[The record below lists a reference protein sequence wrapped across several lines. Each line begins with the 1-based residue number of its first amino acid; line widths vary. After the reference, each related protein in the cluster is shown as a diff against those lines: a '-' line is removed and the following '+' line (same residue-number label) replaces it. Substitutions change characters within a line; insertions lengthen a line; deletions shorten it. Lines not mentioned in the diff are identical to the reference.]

1 MPAVSVPDAALPQP
15 RFEALWQR
23 CFPAGA
29 ASDAEAAFEQL
40 KVRYAEPHRC
50 YHASAH
56 IGHCLGEFDL
66 AVDAMEDADA
76 VEMAL
81 WFHDA
86 VHDPRACDNE
96 ARSAALFA
104 ALATRP
110 AQSGFTERVGDL
122 ILMTVHCEQPRTTDQ
137 AFVVDI
143 DLSSFA
149 LPWPAFQ
156 RDSIAVRQEFAHLSD
171 GDFYPKHLCF
181 LRSLLARPT
190 VFFTP
195 WFRGRCEARARGNIV
210 RHIEDLRAQG
220 IGC

>member
-1 MPAVSVPDAALPQP
+1 MAVAHGEVAGLPQA
-15 RFEALWQR
+15 RLKALWQR

-29 ASDAEAAFEQL
+29 ASDAEAAFAQL
-40 KVRYAEPHRC
+40 KVLYAEPHRC
-50 YHASAH
+50 YHTPTH
-56 IGHCLGEFDL
+56 IGHCLAEFDL
-66 AVDAMEDADA
+66 AVDAMDDADA

-86 VHDPRACDNE
+86 VHEPRASDNE
-96 ARSAALFA
+96 LRSAALFTA
-104 ALATRP
+104 WATSP
-110 AQSGFTERVGDL
+110 ARSGFNEKVTDL

-156 RDSIAVRQEFAHLSD
+156 RDSVAVRNEFAHLSD
-171 GDFYPKHLCF
+171 GDFYLIHIGF

-190 VFFTP
+190 LFFTP
-195 WFRGRCEARARGNIV
+195 WFRARCEAGARANIA
-210 RHIEDLRAQG
+210 RHLEDLRAHG
-220 IGC
+220 VG

>member
-1 MPAVSVPDAALPQP
+1 MAVASVPVAALPQP

-23 CFPAGA
+23 CFPADA

-40 KVRYAEPHRC
+40 KVLYAEPHRR
-50 YHASAH
+50 YHTPAH

-66 AVDAMEDADA
+66 AADAMDDADA

-86 VHDPRACDNE
+86 VHDPRASDNE
-96 ARSAALFA
+96 VRSAALFSA
-104 ALATRP
+104 WATSP
-110 AQSGFTERVGDL
+110 AQSGFNEKVGDL

-156 RDSIAVRQEFAHLSD
+156 RDSVAVRKEFAHLSD
-171 GDFYPKHLCF
+171 ADFYPKHIGF

-190 VFFTP
+190 LFFTP
-195 WFRGRCEARARGNIV
+195 WFRGRCEAGARANIA
-210 RHIEDLRAQG
+210 RHIEDLRAHG
-220 IGC
+220 VG